1 MDFSLATSVSQYA
14 SRASNSL
21 CSDRGWLLA
30 ATRALYSR
38 RGRTDQ
44 FQGIAR
50 LLHSLSQL
58 PTTTKADR
66 AWKQVDIIFRRH
78 NGEDMLMQD
87 VPAWRLIERLCD
99 IAMYAHPSRA
109 HQGTAYV
116 VRQQRPEDPE
126 SRVPGT
132 ELGILQYAGLGATP
146 WNSPPGAGVQH
157 NPLPPNPLLYPS
169 TDSSTFQP

>member
-1 MDFSLATSVSQYA
+1 MRPGGSKA
-14 SRASNSL
+14 
-21 CSDRGWLLA
+21 
-30 ATRALYSR
+30 
-38 RGRTDQ
+38 DQ

-58 PTTTKADR
+58 PNTHKADR
-66 AWKQVDIIFRRH
+66 AWNQVDIIFQRH

-116 VRQQRPEDPE
+116 VRQQRPDEPE

-132 ELGILQYAGLGATP
+132 ELGILPYAGLGATP

-157 NPLPPNPLLYPS
+157 TPLPPNPMLYPS
-169 TDSSTFQP
+169 TESSAFQP